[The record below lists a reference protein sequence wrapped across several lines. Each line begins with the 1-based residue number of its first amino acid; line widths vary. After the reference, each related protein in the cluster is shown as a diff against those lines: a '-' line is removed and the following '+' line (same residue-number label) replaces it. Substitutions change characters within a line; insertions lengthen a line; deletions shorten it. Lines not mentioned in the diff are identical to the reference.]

1 MYTSVSHRSASVY
14 KRVHIETSVEIATPH
29 EMVSLLFV
37 ELRKTLLKAGL
48 EIKNNNIPA
57 KCQLISQAIRI
68 LEEGLIAPL
77 NTEDGG
83 ELALNLKDLYSYSVR
98 SLIQA
103 NALND
108 ASQVEEVLKLVNT
121 VADGWNQIKGKV

>member
-1 MYTSVSHRSASVY
+1 MFTSVSHRSASVY

-108 ASQVEEVLKLVNT
+108 ASQVEEVLKLVDT